1 MFVKILDFL
10 LITGAVHGFI
20 FNIATLFSRKK
31 VEKPIIYL
39 NLIVF
44 FLSLNNL
51 QAWLIDHDF
60 SIPIYY
66 FKNLLV
72 PWYMMILPMFYVFL
86 LHYLRIEKKLWT
98 FLIISSALFVLE
110 LLTRSGVIIYSY
122 YQDEETAAQVMRTY
136 NNVEEIVNAGYSIF
150 IFIKAILVLFKYER
164 LYEFILQFD
173 DIAWIKRFIYLGT
186 VVIFFWLIAIFMN
199 NYFSAV
205 IEPPYTYYPLR
216 LSSSILLY
224 WIGYQ
229 GFFRYVVVEDRI
241 MLRKNL
247 SEHKDLKLTLDPS
260 DPLLSQSEASE
271 EVNKQETAFFK
282 VHEYVI
288 ENERYLDPSLSL
300 ESLASELDMSANQLS
315 ALINGSTP
323 HNFSDYIN
331 KFRVEQAKNLL
342 KDSEFD
348 RYTIVSIGLEC
359 GFNSKSTFYAAFRK
373 FTEQTPTEYRKAL
386 SS

>member
-39 NLIVF
+39 NLVVF

-51 QAWLIDHDF
+51 QAWLVDHEF
-60 SIPIYY
+60 SIPLYY

-98 FLIISSALFVLE
+98 FLIISSALFLLE
-110 LLTRSGVIIYSY
+110 FITRSSVIGYCY
-122 YQDEETAAQVMRTY
+122 YYARENTEEIMARY
-136 NNVEEIVNAGYSIF
+136 NNIEEIVNAIYTIF
-150 IFIKAILVLFKYER
+150 IFGKAILVLFKYEK

-186 VVIFFWLIAIFMN
+186 VVIFFWLIAIVMN
-199 NYFSAV
+199 NYFSAI

-241 MLRKNL
+241 MLRKSL
-247 SEHKDLKLTLDPS
+247 TEHKDLKLTLDPS
-260 DPLLSQSEASE
+260 DPLLTGASSE
-271 EVNKQETAFFK
+271 ESEKQEEAFFK
-282 VHEYVI
+282 IHEYVI
-288 ENERYLDPSLSL
+288 TNERYLDPSLSL
-300 ESLASELDMSANQLS
+300 ESLADELSLSANQLS
-315 ALINGSTP
+315 AHINKSTP

-331 KFRVEQAKNLL
+331 SFRVEQAKKLL
-342 KDSEFD
+342 KDPEFD

-359 GFNSKSTFYAAFRK
+359 GFNSKSTFYTAFKK
-373 FTEQTPTEYRKAL
+373 FSGQTPTGFRKTAPHP
-386 SS
+386 